1 MEENKNFICD
11 FIDEDISN
19 GGRFEMAKVHTR
31 FPPEPNG
38 YLHIGHAK
46 AICINFTTAEKYN
59 GLCNLRFDDTNP
71 VKEDTEYVEAIK
83 EDIKWLG
90 FDWED
95 RLFFASDYFDT
106 MYDCALTLIKKG
118 LAYVCELT
126 SEQMR
131 EYRGTLTEPGK
142 NSPYR
147 DRTPE
152 ENLDLF
158 IKMKNGDFPDGSMIL
173 RAKIDMTSPNI
184 NMRDP
189 ALYRILHA
197 THHTAGDKWCIYP
210 MYDFAHPIEDSMEN
224 ITHSLCSLE
233 FENHRPLYD
242 WVLTNTDL
250 PCKSRQIEFA
260 RFNLTYTI
268 MSKRYL
274 MQLVKE
280 NFVNGWD
287 DPRMPTLCGLRR
299 RGYTSV
305 SIRNFMEKI
314 GVSKAIS
321 TVDYALLEHCIR
333 EDLNTSAPRAM
344 AVLNPLKLIID
355 NYPDDLVE
363 EFDFDINTE
372 DENAGKRKVSFSKE
386 LYIEREDFCE
396 NPPKGY
402 FRMFPGNEVRIKHA
416 YYVKCTGC
424 DKDENG
430 NVIAVHGEYDPDSR
444 GGWIPNGRKVKGTI
458 HWVSAHNAIDAQIRI
473 YEQLFSV
480 EDPSDNSDGKEF
492 TEKLSPDSLKIIDNA
507 KVEPYLAK
515 ALPSDK
521 FQFLRSGYFCADYD
535 SSSEKPVFNRTVT
548 LKDTFKK

>member
-1 MEENKNFICD
+1 
-11 FIDEDISN
+11 
-19 GGRFEMAKVHTR
+19 
-31 FPPEPNG
+31 
-38 YLHIGHAK
+38 
-46 AICINFTTAEKYN
+46 
-59 GLCNLRFDDTNP
+59 
-71 VKEDTEYVEAIK
+71 
-83 EDIKWLG
+83 
-90 FDWED
+90 
-95 RLFFASDYFDT
+95 
-106 MYDCALTLIKKG
+106 
-118 LAYVCELT
+118 
-126 SEQMR
+126 
-131 EYRGTLTEPGK
+131 
-142 NSPYR
+142 
-147 DRTPE
+147 
-152 ENLDLF
+152 
-158 IKMKNGDFPDGSMIL
+158 
-173 RAKIDMTSPNI
+173 
-184 NMRDP
+184 
-189 ALYRILHA
+189 
-197 THHTAGDKWCIYP
+197 
-210 MYDFAHPIEDSMEN
+210 
-224 ITHSLCSLE
+224 
-233 FENHRPLYD
+233 
-242 WVLTNTDL
+242 
-250 PCKSRQIEFA
+250 
-260 RFNLTYTI
+260 

-333 EDLNTSAPRAM
+333 EDLNASAPRAM

-386 LYIEREDFCE
+386 LYIEQEDFCE